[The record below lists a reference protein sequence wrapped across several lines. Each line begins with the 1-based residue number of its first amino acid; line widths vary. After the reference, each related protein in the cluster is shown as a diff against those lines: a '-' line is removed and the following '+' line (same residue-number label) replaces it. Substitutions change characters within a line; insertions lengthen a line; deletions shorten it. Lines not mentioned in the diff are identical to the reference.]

1 MTSCCCKS
9 GLAILANSKLSIVDI
24 VYNFQLLFLLL
35 VVAVVFTDLLFFK
48 ISFRKGRN
56 NYSTLVVLTLST
68 F

>member
-35 VVAVVFTDLLFFK
+35 VVVVVFTDLLFFK
-48 ISFRKGRN
+48 IR
-56 NYSTLVVLTLST
+56 L
-68 F
+68 